1 MVFVMVLLSAFA
13 FGAKSEIKI
22 EPIKN
27 SIIVSETAS
36 FKVTISNNED
46 KTQRYSLFSFVQ
58 GWDIEPSPLKDKI
71 MEIQPNQKKQTII
84 KASPTEKFNPGIYK
98 LGMNIETDLG
108 EKHVKTLVVYIDPDK
123 PLDYLPSIKVSL
135 DMVKKVDPQK
145 TQTIKL
151 SLENKNPLNISKMN
165 IRLQSDMKEFNKQ
178 TTIGLEPLGTKTVE
192 FTVSPNSMQKPGKHF
207 LFFTFERNKEIV
219 KVLSEEIEIV
229 SLTPKFSTKTTT
241 TDSFLKTTKK
251 LLVRNTGNVK
261 NTQEVLVPISFWKNV
276 FTKSQA
282 KLAFK
287 NGQKN
292 LMWKVTLSP
301 NETVTLTY
309 IHNYRFPFYGIMV
322 LLLLFFVYLYT
333 KSPVTL
339 SKTSTTVKKDST
351 LSDLKITLQLKNVTK
366 KTLKNIEVVD
376 LVPGIADI
384 EKSLDLGTLKPHEIK
399 HTKKGTLVKWKLAE
413 IDGHEDRLIS
423 YQIKSKL
430 KILGTLKLPRAKV
443 LFGKKGKRKTAYSN
457 VFKISGQS

>member
-1 MVFVMVLLSAFA
+1 
-13 FGAKSEIKI
+13 
-22 EPIKN
+22 
-27 SIIVSETAS
+27 
-36 FKVTISNNED
+36 
-46 KTQRYSLFSFVQ
+46 
-58 GWDIEPSPLKDKI
+58 
-71 MEIQPNQKKQTII
+71 
-84 KASPTEKFNPGIYK
+84 
-98 LGMNIETDLG
+98 
-108 EKHVKTLVVYIDPDK
+108 
-123 PLDYLPSIKVSL
+123 
-135 DMVKKVDPQK
+135 
-145 TQTIKL
+145 
-151 SLENKNPLNISKMN
+151 
-165 IRLQSDMKEFNKQ
+165 
-178 TTIGLEPLGTKTVE
+178 
-192 FTVSPNSMQKPGKHF
+192 
-207 LFFTFERNKEIV
+207 
-219 KVLSEEIEIV
+219 
-229 SLTPKFSTKTTT
+229 
-241 TDSFLKTTKK
+241 
-251 LLVRNTGNVK
+251 
-261 NTQEVLVPISFWKNV
+261 
-276 FTKSQA
+276 
-282 KLAFK
+282 
-287 NGQKN
+287 
-292 LMWKVTLSP
+292 
-301 NETVTLTY
+301 
-309 IHNYRFPFYGIMV
+309 MV